1 MSSHFYDSPNLVYNP
16 NLILVITVLFDHA
29 VSSLGSHHEAVVGI
43 GFNPHASLGKPLPAT

>member
-1 MSSHFYDSPNLVYNP
+1 MPLHFYDALNLVYNP
-16 NLILVITVLFDHA
+16 NPILVITEYFEHA